1 MVNFIFVIYFE
12 QEFSTKLEQISRTAR
27 RPIGMASQS
36 VCQSTIKL
44 QAQPAKTEGEVK
56 GVRLIGFQSVDV
68 EEAIS
73 TLRKELKKLIMED
86 DWSNSPHKK
95 WIPKLSSLQ
104 VCCLSGS
111 KLCFRQTH

>member
-1 MVNFIFVIYFE
+1 
-12 QEFSTKLEQISRTAR
+12 
-27 RPIGMASQS
+27 MASQS

-44 QAQPAKTEGEVK
+44 QAQPAKTEG
-56 GVRLIGFQSVDV
+56 GVRLIGFQSVGV

-95 WIPKLSSLQ
+95 WIQKLSSLQ
-104 VCCLSGS
+104 VCYLSGS
-111 KLCFRQTH
+111 KLCFRQNQ